1 LLTSYNSRA
10 VGIFDSGIGGL
21 TVMKAIIEELPDE
34 NIIYLGDTARV
45 PYGTRSSETVKR
57 YSFENTEF
65 LISRDIKV
73 LVVACNTSSAVSLE
87 ILRQRFPIPIIGVVE
102 PGAKAAIRE
111 TKTKKIGVIGT
122 EATIKSNSYVK
133 AIHSIDSSVQV
144 IGKACPL
151 FVPLVEEGWHD
162 GDVVYLVAEKYLS
175 DFKNSG
181 VDVLILGCT
190 HYPVLKDV
198 IQDIVPVTLIDSAI
212 ETARELK
219 RVLKE
224 NNLLNNSNSNPRRE
238 FFVTDYP
245 EKFVEV
251 GERFLGQ
258 PIENIV
264 KIAIHS

>member
-1 LLTSYNSRA
+1 LLTSYNSKA

-21 TVMKAIIEELPDE
+21 TVMKAITEELPNE
-34 NIIYLGDTARV
+34 NIVYLGDTARV

-73 LVVACNTSSAVSLE
+73 LVIACNTSSAVSLE
-87 ILRQRFPIPIIGVVE
+87 ILRQRFPVPIIGVVE
-102 PGAKAAIRE
+102 PGARAALRE
-111 TKTKKIGVIGT
+111 TRTKKIGVIGT
-122 EATIKSNSYVK
+122 ETTIKSNSYVRV
-133 AIHSIDSSVQV
+133 IHSIDRSVQV

-162 GDVVYLVAEKYLS
+162 GEVVRLIAEKYLS
-175 DFKNSG
+175 DFKESG
-181 VDVLILGCT
+181 VDVLVLGCT
-190 HYPVLKDV
+190 HYPVLKHV
-198 IQDIVPVTLIDSAI
+198 IQDVMPVTLIDSAV

-219 RVLKE
+219 KILKE
-224 NNLLNNSNSNPRRE
+224 NNLLNNSNSSPKRE

-245 EKFVEV
+245 EKFREV

-258 PIENIV
+258 PIENIT
-264 KIAIHS
+264 KIAIQC